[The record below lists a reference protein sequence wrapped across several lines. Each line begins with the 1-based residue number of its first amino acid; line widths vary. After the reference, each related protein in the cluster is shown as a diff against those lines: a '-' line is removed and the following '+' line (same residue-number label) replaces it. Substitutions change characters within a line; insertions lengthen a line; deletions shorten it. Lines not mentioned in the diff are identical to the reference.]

1 MTKIDNVK
9 ILRTREELK
18 NWREGVTGTL
28 GLVMTMGALHEGHL
42 DLVQAAKSVAD
53 NVLVTVFVNP
63 TQFAPGEDFDK
74 YPRDLEGD
82 AKKLGEVGVDTL
94 FAPTPEVMYPNGEA
108 LVRFNPGEAAKILE
122 GKTRPTHFAGVLLVV
137 GKMFHLTR
145 PDVACF
151 GKKDAQQ
158 LAIVSQM
165 VRDLDFP
172 LEIMPVEIRREE
184 DGLAMSSRNRYLSTE
199 ERDTALNLSRSLQWG
214 LEHASEIG
222 SEKLAGEVR
231 ARLEAIPGIEV
242 DYVALVNPDG
252 FVPITEPGF
261 RGSATLA
268 LAAKV
273 GATRLIDNMD
283 LVF

>member
-1 MTKIDNVK
+1 MK
-9 ILRTREELK
+9 ILQTREELK
-18 NWREGVTGTL
+18 TWRENVSGTL

-42 DLVQAAKSVAD
+42 DLVRAAKAAAD
-53 NVLVTVFVNP
+53 TVLVTVFVNP

-82 AKKLGEVGVDTL
+82 AAKLRAVGADAL
-94 FAPTPEVMYPNGEA
+94 FAPTPEVMYPQGEA
-108 LVRFNPGEAAKILE
+108 LVSFNPGPAAKILE

-158 LAIVSQM
+158 LAIVTQM

-172 LEIMPVEIRREE
+172 LEILPVEIRREE
-184 DGLAMSSRNRYLSTE
+184 DGLAMSSRNRYLSE
-199 ERDTALNLSRSLQWG
+199 AERASALNLSQSLQWG
-214 LEHASEIG
+214 LEHASELG
-222 SEKLAGEVR
+222 SDRIAAAVR
-231 ARLEAIPGIEV
+231 GRLEEIPGIEV
-242 DYVALVNPDG
+242 DYVALVNPRG
-252 FVPITEPGF
+252 FVPITEVGF
-261 RGSATLA
+261 RGPATLA

>member
-1 MTKIDNVK
+1 ME
-9 ILRTREELK
+9 ILRDREALRT
-18 NWREGVTGTL
+18 WRYGVEGRL

-42 DLVQAAKSVAD
+42 DLVRAAKA
-53 NVLVTVFVNP
+53 NAETVLVTVFVNP
-63 TQFAPGEDFDK
+63 TQFAPGEDFDA

-82 AKKLGEVGVDTL
+82 AEKLRAVGADAL
-94 FAPTPEVMYPNGEA
+94 FAPTPEVMYPSGEA
-108 LVRFNPGEAAKILE
+108 QVRFDPGPVAKILE

-145 PDVACF
+145 PALAAF

-172 LEIMPVEIRREE
+172 LEILPVEIRREP
-184 DGLAMSSRNRYLSTE
+184 DGIAMSSRNRYLSDSQRE
-199 ERDTALNLSRSLQWG
+199 TALNLSRTLFWG
-214 LEHASEIG
+214 RDNAAALGAQRLVSE
-222 SEKLAGEVR
+222 VQ
-231 ARLEAIPGIEV
+231 ARLAIPGIEV

-252 FVPITEPGF
+252 YLPV
-261 RGSATLA
+261 SADYHGEAVLA

-273 GATRLIDNMD
+273 GSTRLIDNVD
-283 LVF
+283 VSL